1 MTNMKWYV
9 VHTFTGKEF
18 TVKKA
23 LETQLLNSPEDRK
36 FFSNIFVPTEKVAEM
51 REGEKKI
58 TERKFF
64 PGYLLVEMELNDKTW
79 YIIKNTP
86 GVTGFVGTK
95 TKPVALGEEEVKEIL
110 EQTKEGKEK
119 PVPKMLFK
127 SGESVRVKEGPF
139 KNFTGN
145 IEDTN
150 LEKGKI
156 KVMISIFGR
165 PTPVELE
172 AWQIEKM

>member
-1 MTNMKWYV
+1 MTKMRWYV
-9 VHTFTGKEF
+9 VHTLTGKEF

-23 LETQLLNSPEDRK
+23 LENAIAGSSEK
-36 FFSNIFVPTEKVAEM
+36 KNFFGGVFIPTEKVAEV
-51 REGEKKI
+51 REGEKRI

-64 PGYLLVEMELNDKTW
+64 PGYILIEMELNDKSW
-79 YIIKNTP
+79 YLVKNTP

-95 TKPVALGEEEVKEIL
+95 TRPVPLEEDEIKDIL
-110 EQTKEGKEK
+110 EQTKEAKEK
-119 PVPKMLFK
+119 PVPKILFK
-127 SGESVRVKEGPF
+127 SGEAVRVKEGPF
-139 KNFTGN
+139 KNFTGT

-156 KVMISIFGR
+156 RVMISIFGR

>member
-1 MTNMKWYV
+1 MTKRWYV
-9 VHTFTGKEF
+9 IHTLTGKEF

-23 LETQLLNSPEDRK
+23 LENELEHAPEFKK
-36 FFSNIFVPTEKVAEM
+36 FVSAIFIPTEKVAEV

-58 TERKFF
+58 SERKFY
-64 PGYLLVEMELNDKTW
+64 PGYILVEMELNDKSW
-79 YIIKNTP
+79 YLIKNTP

-95 TKPVALGEEEVKEIL
+95 TRPVPLAEEEVKEIL
-110 EQTKEGKEK
+110 EQTKEAKEK
-119 PVPKMLFK
+119 PVPKTLFK
-127 SGESVRVKEGPF
+127 NGEAVRVKEGPF
-139 KNFTGN
+139 KNFTGT

-150 LEKGKI
+150 VEKGKI

>member
-1 MTNMKWYV
+1 MAKKWYV
-9 VHTFTGKEF
+9 LHTLTGKEN

-23 LETQLLNSPEDRK
+23 LENQLEGNPDNKKLISAVL
-36 FFSNIFVPTEKVAEM
+36 IPTEKVSEI
-51 REGEKKI
+51 REGAKKI
-58 TERKFF
+58 SERKFF
-64 PGYLLVEMELNDKTW
+64 PGYILIEMELNDKSW
-79 YIIKNTP
+79 YLVKNTP

-95 TKPVALGEEEVKEIL
+95 TRPVPLSEEEIDEIMK
-110 EQTKEGKEK
+110 QTKEAKAK
-119 PVPKMLFK
+119 PVPKILF
-127 SGESVRVKEGPF
+127 SQGEAVRVKEGPF
-139 KNFTGN
+139 KNFSGT

-172 AWQIEKM
+172 TWQIEKM

>member
-1 MTNMKWYV
+1 MAKKWYV
-9 VHTFTGKEF
+9 VHTLTGKEN

-23 LETQLLNSPEDRK
+23 LENRLDNDPDKKK
-36 FFSNIFVPTEKVAEM
+36 FIGSILIPTEKVAEV
-51 REGEKKI
+51 RQGEKKI
-58 TERKFF
+58 SERKFF
-64 PGYLLVEMELNDKTW
+64 PGYLLIEMEINDKSW
-79 YIIKNTP
+79 YLVKNTP

-95 TKPVALGEEEVKEIL
+95 TRPVPLAKEEIDEIL
-110 EQTKEGKEK
+110 KQTREAKEK
-119 PVPKMLFK
+119 PVPKVMFK
-127 SGESVRVKEGPF
+127 QGEAVRVKDGPF

>member
-1 MTNMKWYV
+1 MSKMKWYV
-9 VHTFTGKEF
+9 VHTLTGKEF

-23 LETQLLNSPEDRK
+23 LENELENKPENKK
-36 FFSNIFVPTEKVAEM
+36 FVKEIFIPTEKVSEV

-64 PGYLLVEMELNDKTW
+64 PGYILVEMELNDKSW
-79 YIIKNTP
+79 YLIKNTP

-95 TKPVALGEEEVKEIL
+95 TRPVPLGEEEVKDIL
-110 EQTKEGKEK
+110 DQTKEAKEK
-119 PVPKMLFK
+119 PVPKIMFK
-127 SGESVRVKEGPF
+127 AGEAVRVKEGPF
-139 KNFTGN
+139 KNFTGA

-150 LEKGKI
+150 VEKGKI

-172 AWQIEKM
+172 AWQIEKI

>member
-1 MTNMKWYV
+1 MAMKWYV
-9 VHTFTGKEF
+9 VHTLTGKENV
-18 TVKKA
+18 VKKS
-23 LETQLLNSPEDRK
+23 LENQLECEPEKKK
-36 FFSNIFVPTEKVAEM
+36 FIKNILIPTEKVAEV

-64 PGYLLVEMELNDKTW
+64 PGYLLIEMELNDKTW
-79 YIIKNTP
+79 YLIQNTP
-86 GVTGFVGTK
+86 GVSGFVGTK
-95 TKPVALGEEEVKEIL
+95 TRPVALEDDEVEEIL
-110 EQTKEGKEK
+110 KQTQEAKEK
-119 PVPKMLFK
+119 PVPKVMFAQ
-127 SGESVRVKEGPF
+127 GEAVRVKDGPF
-139 KNFTGN
+139 KNFTGS

>member
-1 MTNMKWYV
+1 MAKKWYV
-9 VHTFTGKEF
+9 VHILTGKEY

-23 LETQLLNSPEDRK
+23 LENQLEANPDKKE
-36 FFSNIFVPTEKVAEM
+36 FVSNILIPTEKVAEV
-51 REGEKKI
+51 RDGEKKI
-58 TERKFF
+58 SERKFF
-64 PGYLLVEMELNDKTW
+64 PGYILIEMELNDKSW
-79 YIIKNTP
+79 YLVKNTP

-95 TKPVALGEEEVKEIL
+95 TRPVSLADEEVEEIL
-110 EQTKEGKEK
+110 KQTEEAKEK
-119 PVPKMLFK
+119 PVPKVLFAQ
-127 SGESVRVKEGPF
+127 GEAVRVKEGPF
-139 KNFTGN
+139 KNFSGS

-150 LEKGKI
+150 VEKGKI